1 MELARCWSHERGE
14 SVLFE
19 KGLAEEY
26 AEARGTA
33 LATRVKL
40 APDRAENSLR
50 VIRDRILRELAG
62 RRWEINTRIFPP
74 SAPLSFER
82 GHYRLDATKRAGT
95 RAAIGLTFHFGS
107 SEFIVRQLMLISEA
121 VRRGIVDCGVVALMT
136 RSVKPYIAGR
146 PAFYEQAH
154 RTLRTYGQS
163 GFRGIPM
170 VLWGLTPEV
179 MHPGLTDGG
188 AGLWAGVR

>member
-1 MELARCWSHERGE
+1 MELTHCWAHEDGE
-14 SVLFE
+14 SLVFE
-19 KGLAEEY
+19 KGLGVLY
-26 AEARGTA
+26 VEAREATLTTRIK
-33 LATRVKL
+33 LAT
-40 APDRAENSLR
+40 DRLENRLR
-50 VIRDRILRELAG
+50 VIRDHILREFAG
-62 RRWEINTRIFPP
+62 RGWEINTRIFPP
-74 SAPLSFER
+74 SAPRVFER

-95 RAAIGLTFHFGS
+95 GAALGLTFHLGS

-146 PAFYEQAH
+146 PAFYEQAQ

-163 GFRGIPM
+163 GFRSIPM

-188 AGLWAGVR
+188 AGLRAGVR